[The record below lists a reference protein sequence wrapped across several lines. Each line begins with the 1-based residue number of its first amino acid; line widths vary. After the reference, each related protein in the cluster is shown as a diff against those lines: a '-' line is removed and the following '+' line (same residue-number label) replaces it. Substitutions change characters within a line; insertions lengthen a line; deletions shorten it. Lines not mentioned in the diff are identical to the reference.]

1 MSINTILLVDDDA
14 SLIELL
20 AMRLEAN
27 NYHVLT
33 AHRGT
38 QALQI
43 LQQSVVDLVITDLR
57 MAHMDGFELFENIKK
72 NHVGLPVIMMTAHG
86 SIPDAVDAMQQGFVS
101 FLSKPIESKALLEAI
116 ENTLKNNKKRD
127 GATNRNHFHGLVYQ
141 STAMHQVVQH
151 IQALAPSQAN
161 ILIQGASG
169 TGKEVTANA
178 IHKASNYC
186 DGPFIAINCGA
197 VPAHLLE
204 SELFGHKKGAFTGA
218 MQDKVGLVQSANGG
232 TLFLDEIGDMPMDL
246 QVKLL
251 RVLQERTVRPVGGQV
266 EQSVDI
272 RFVSASHKNLQQAVA
287 DKEFREDLY
296 YRLNVVSIH
305 LPALKDRPEDIPLL
319 ANRFVNRISGGQKV
333 ISPQAMTCLLNYHWP
348 GNVRQLN
355 NIIEHAVALSSGKL
369 ITADIIENAIPELG
383 QASFKGLNDAK
394 KQFEYDYIQKVL
406 SLCQGNVAEAAKLA
420 QRNRSDFYKLLKKH
434 QISC

>member
-1 MSINTILLVDDDA
+1 MSRNTLLLVDDDT

-27 NYHVLT
+27 NYDVLT

-38 QALQI
+38 QALQL
-43 LQQSVVDLVITDLR
+43 LQHNAIDLVITDLR

-101 FLSKPIESKALLEAI
+101 FLSKPIQSKALLEAI
-116 ENTLKNNKKRD
+116 DNTLKNSKKRD
-127 GATNRNHFHGLVYQ
+127 STVNKQHFHGLIYQ
-141 STAMHQVVQH
+141 SNAMHQVVQH

-178 IHKASNYC
+178 IHKASNYSS
-186 DGPFIAINCGA
+186 GPFVAINCGA

-251 RVLQERTVRPVGGQV
+251 RVLQERSVRPVGGHC
-266 EQSVDI
+266 EQQIDI

-305 LPALKDRPEDIPLL
+305 LPSLHERPEDIPLL
-319 ANRFVNRISGGQKV
+319 ANRFVSRISEGQKI
-333 ISPQAMTCLLNYHWP
+333 ISPQAMTCLLNYQWP
-348 GNVRQLN
+348 GNVRQLQ
-355 NIIEHAVALSSGKL
+355 NIIEHAVAFSSSKL
-369 ITADIIENAIPELG
+369 ITADTIQGAIPDLG
-383 QASFKGLNDAK
+383 QVSFQGLNDAK
-394 KQFEYDYIQKVL
+394 KQFEYDYIKKVL

-420 QRNRSDFYKLLKKH
+420 QRNRSDFYKLIKKH

>member
-1 MSINTILLVDDDA
+1 MSNNTILLVDDDT

-27 NYHVLT
+27 NYHVLA

-38 QALQI
+38 QALQL
-43 LQQSVVDLVITDLR
+43 LQQNSIDLVVTDLR
-57 MAHMDGFELFENIKK
+57 MANMDGFELFENIKK
-72 NHVGLPVIMMTAHG
+72 NHIGLPVIMMSAHG

-101 FLSKPIESKALLEAI
+101 FLSKPIESQALLEAI
-116 ENTLKNNKKRD
+116 ENTLKNHKKRD
-127 GATNRNHFHGLVYQ
+127 NALSKHHFHGLIYQ
-141 STAMHQVVQH
+141 STAMHQVVQQ

-178 IHKASNYC
+178 IHKASNYAE
-186 DGPFIAINCGA
+186 GPFIAINCGA

-218 MQDKVGLVQSANGG
+218 TQDKVGLVQSADGG
-232 TLFLDEIGDMPMDL
+232 TLFLDEIGDMPLDL

-251 RVLQERTVRPVGGQV
+251 RVLQERSVRPVGGHT
-266 EQSVDI
+266 EQPVDVRI
-272 RFVSASHKNLQQAVA
+272 VSASHKDLYQAVA
-287 DKEFREDLY
+287 NKEFREDLY
-296 YRLNVVSIH
+296 YRLNVVSIR
-305 LPALKDRPEDIPLL
+305 LPSLQARPEDIPLL
-319 ANRFVNRISGGQKV
+319 ANRFIKRIADGQKV
-333 ISPQAMTCLLNYHWP
+333 ISPQAMTCLLSYHWP
-348 GNVRQLN
+348 GNVRQLQN
-355 NIIEHAVALSSGKL
+355 VIEHVAALSSSKL
-369 ITADIIENAIPELG
+369 ITADAVENAIPELG
-383 QASFKGLNDAK
+383 ETSFKGLNDAK
-394 KQFEYDYIQKVL
+394 KQFEHDYIKKVL

>member
-1 MSINTILLVDDDA
+1 MSSTLLLVDDDT

-38 QALQI
+38 QALQL
-43 LQQSVVDLVITDLR
+43 LQQNSVDLVITDLR

-72 NHVGLPVIMMTAHG
+72 NHIGLPVIMMSAHG

-101 FLSKPIESKALLEAI
+101 FLSKPIESLSLLEAI
-116 ENTLKNNKKRD
+116 KNTLKNHKKR
-127 GATNRNHFHGLVYQ
+127 NSVLNKHHFHGLAYQ
-141 STAMHQVVQH
+141 SSLMHQVVQQ
-151 IQALAPSQAN
+151 IQALAPSQAS

-169 TGKEVTANA
+169 TGKEVTARA
-178 IHKASNYC
+178 IHKASNYAS
-186 DGPFIAINCGA
+186 GPFVAINCGA

-218 MQDKVGLVQSANGG
+218 THDKVGLVQSAHGG
-232 TLFLDEIGDMPMDL
+232 TLFLDEIGDMPIDL

-251 RVLQERTVRPVGGQV
+251 RVLQERTVRPVGGYTEQQV
-266 EQSVDI
+266 DV
-272 RFVSASHKNLQQAVA
+272 RVLSASHKDLYQAVTNQ
-287 DKEFREDLY
+287 EFREDLY

-305 LPALKDRPEDIPLL
+305 LPSLHARPEDIPLL
-319 ANRFVNRISGGQKV
+319 ANRFMQQLTDDKKV

-348 GNVRQLN
+348 GNIRQLQN
-355 NIIEHAVALSSGKL
+355 VIEHAVANSSAKL
-369 ITADIIENAIPELG
+369 ITADIIKSAVPQIGET
-383 QASFKGLNDAK
+383 SFEGLNDAK
-394 KQFEYDYIQKVL
+394 KKFEHDYIKKVL

-420 QRNRSDFYKLLKKH
+420 QRNRSDFYKLIKKH

>member
-1 MSINTILLVDDDA
+1 MSRNTILLVDDDA

-127 GATNRNHFHGLVYQ
+127 GATNRNHFYGLIYQ
-141 STAMHQVVQH
+141 SSAMHQVVQH

-186 DGPFIAINCGA
+186 DGPFVAINCGA

-272 RFVSASHKNLQQAVA
+272 RFVSASHKNLQQAVI

-305 LPALKDRPEDIPLL
+305 LPALKERPEDIPLL
-319 ANRFVNRISGGQKV
+319 ANSFVKRISDGQKV

>member
-1 MSINTILLVDDDA
+1 MNQSTILLVDDDE

-20 AMRLEAN
+20 SMRLEAN
-27 NYHVLT
+27 GYDVLT

-38 QALQI
+38 QALKI
-43 LQQSVVDLVITDLR
+43 LQESIVDLVITDLR
-57 MAHMDGFELFENIKK
+57 MANMDGFELFENIKK
-72 NHVGLPVIMMTAHG
+72 NHIGLPVIMMTAHG
-86 SIPDAVDAMQQGFVS
+86 SIPDAVEAVQQGFVS
-101 FLSKPIESKALLEAI
+101 FLSKPIESKALLETI
-116 ENTLKNNKKRD
+116 ESTIQNNAQRD
-127 GATNRNHFHGLVYQ
+127 ASISKHYFHGLVYQ
-141 STAMHQVVQH
+141 SAAMAQVVRH

-169 TGKEVTANA
+169 TGKEVTARA
-178 IHKASNYC
+178 IHRASNQS
-186 DGPFIAINCGA
+186 DGPFVAINCGA

-218 MQDKVGLVQSANGG
+218 TQDKLGLVQSADGG

-251 RVLQERTVRPVGGQV
+251 RVLQERSVRPVGSQT
-266 EQSVDI
+266 EQPVDI
-272 RFVSASHKNLQQAVA
+272 RLLSASHKDLKLAVA
-287 DKEFREDLY
+287 NKEFREDLY
-296 YRLNVVSIH
+296 YRLNVVSLH
-305 LPALKDRPEDIPLL
+305 LPSLADRPEDIPLL
-319 ANRFVNRISGGQKV
+319 ANRFVEHISEDKKV
-333 ISPQAMTCLLNYHWP
+333 ISPQAMTCLLGYDWP
-348 GNVRQLN
+348 GNVRQLHN
-355 NIIEHAVALSSGKL
+355 VIEHSVALCSGKL
-369 ITADIIENAIPELG
+369 ITQDIVENAIPELK
-383 QASFKGLNDAK
+383 QNSFQGLNDAK

>member
-1 MSINTILLVDDDA
+1 MSRNTILLVDDDA

-355 NIIEHAVALSSGKL
+355 NIVEHAVALSSGKL